1 MSLPY
6 RAAAIYVVL
15 GEPPTGGMKPEGTGF
30 NSYQDIDNGGT
41 TVVPKQ
47 KQQNFYAYQDW
58 FTEYP
63 NELIA
68 KVSIN
73 NADDRNYI
81 GVKYGENKQELSYPD
96 TTTIPAFYNPGPPAF
111 DPVPNPLVGALK
123 KMDYTTAEG
132 GFSGPYPR
140 YHTATA
146 YNPDAAP
153 FYTTWKGTNG
163 TAYLPEKGQFIQQI
177 GNPGLLQCAYSAELT
192 VVNNLGSIL
201 NIQTGNMEYYPFQQ
215 STTVWKADGKV
226 IIKLK
231 DSPAPEFCCWNDG
244 TVVKGK
250 IKLYSVDISGV
261 PAAGYGPYGWHG
273 IDVTLGSTFSAH
285 STEDW
290 TVTVTSGNPGT
301 TINIPRVPNKM
312 IFAGDFWV
320 TEVIPPS

>member
-6 RAAAIYVVL
+6 RAAAIYVQL
-15 GEPPTGGMKPEGTGF
+15 GEPPTGLNRTEGTVLD
-30 NSYQDIDNGGT
+30 SYHDIDSGGMA
-41 TVVPKQ
+41 VIPKQ

-58 FTEYP
+58 FTSYP
-63 NELIA
+63 NEVVT
-68 KVSIN
+68 KVSIEN
-73 NADDRNYI
+73 GNARNF
-81 GVKYGENKQELSYPD
+81 VQARYGENKQELSYPD
-96 TTTIPAFYNPGPPAF
+96 TSTIPAFYNPGPPAF

-123 KMDYTTAEG
+123 KMDLTTAQS
-132 GFSGPYPR
+132 GFISPLPR
-140 YHTATA
+140 FHTDTA
-146 YNPDAAP
+146 YDPNAAP
-153 FYTTWKGTNG
+153 FYTLWSD
-163 TAYLPEKGQFIQQI
+163 ASLMDYLPEKGLAIQSI
-177 GNPGLLQCAYSAELT
+177 GNPGLPGCYYSAELT

-226 IIKLK
+226 IIKMT
-231 DSPAPEFCCWNDG
+231 DFPAPEFCCWNDG
-244 TVVKGK
+244 TVIKGK
-250 IKLYSVDISGV
+250 MKLYSADISGV
-261 PAAGYGPYGWHG
+261 PSAGYGPYGWHG

-301 TINIPRVPNKM
+301 TINIPRVANKM